1 MLDFSELPLIANIA
15 VFGVCALIIAAAGV
29 RIVTLGD
36 QLADRTGLG
45 EAFVGALML
54 GGATSLSGS
63 VLSVA
68 AALDGNTAI
77 AISNCLGGIAAQSAF
92 LGVADIVYRRANLEH
107 AAASQANLS
116 QGTLLAALLALPLM
130 AYALPPW
137 TIWHISPA
145 TIVLLMGYGAGLQL
159 VKDAHEAPMWFPRRT
174 EETRLDVPATE
185 NEALNLT
192 SLIARFAVYAA
203 ALAGT
208 GYVLSQSA
216 PALAEDTALS
226 GTLVGGI
233 FTAVTTSLPELIVSI
248 SAVRQGALTL
258 AIGNIIGG
266 NSFDVLFLAFSDI
279 AYLDGSLY
287 AELTG
292 QHVYLIALNILM
304 TTVLLLGMLRRVKR
318 GIGGVGFETVLLLI
332 MYVGSFSL
340 LAWLG

>member
-29 RIVTLGD
+29 QIVTLGD

-45 EAFVGALML
+45 EALVGALLL
-54 GGATSLSGS
+54 GATTSLSGS

-92 LGVADIVYRRANLEH
+92 LGIADIVYRRANLEH

-137 TIWHISPA
+137 TIWHISPV
-145 TIVLLMGYGAGLQL
+145 TIVLLIGYGAGLQL

-174 EETRLDVPATE
+174 EETRLDVPAPE

-192 SLIARFAVYAA
+192 SLIARFAVYAV
-203 ALAGT
+203 ALAGA
-208 GYVLSQSA
+208 GYALSQSA
-216 PALAEDTALS
+216 PALAEDTGLS
-226 GTLVGGI
+226 DTLVGGI